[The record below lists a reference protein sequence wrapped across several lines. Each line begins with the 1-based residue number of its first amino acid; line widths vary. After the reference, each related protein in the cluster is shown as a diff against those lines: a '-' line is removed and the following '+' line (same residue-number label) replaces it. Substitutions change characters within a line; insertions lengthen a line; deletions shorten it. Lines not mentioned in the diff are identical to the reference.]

1 MKRCNLSRFLMFSI
15 IIMMFVSCKKE
26 KNESNLP
33 LVKTVEVSNIDE
45 TTVTCGGNI
54 ASDGNSKV
62 TERGVCWSAVS
73 NATILGNHTSDGSG
87 IGSFTSNISGLTGNM
102 TYYVRAYATNS
113 VGTAYGEE
121 KVFKTKQTNN
131 SLPTVSS
138 ATVSNISSTTATC
151 GGNVTSDGNSA
162 VTAKGVCWSTS
173 QNPTIANSKT
183 NDGQGLGQFTSS
195 ITGLTAGTTYY
206 VRAYATNSNGTAYG
220 VEKNFIVPGWKKRAD
235 FLGIARHGAIGIAIN
250 DKGYIGLGYSTYKHS
265 DLWEYSPNSNS
276 WAQKASLPKGGG
288 AGAVAFTIGNKG
300 YIGGVGS
307 TDSYGYSDEFWEY
320 NPSSNSWL
328 QKADI
333 PGGTRSNATGFAI
346 GDKGYVCGGNNYGS
360 SYSDLRQ
367 YNPTTNSWTQ
377 KNNFGGSL
385 INHANCFVIGNNAYV
400 GIGSNQGYIN
410 NHCQFFWKY
419 NTTTNTW
426 SQIADFGGG
435 KRLDAIS
442 FAIGNYGYV
451 GTGESTNYIYTPK
464 LKDMW
469 KYNSA
474 SNTWTQID
482 DAGTQIR
489 SSGVGFVINNKAYI
503 GLGYYYSSS
512 SKIELKDFWEYTPE

>member
-173 QNPTIANSKT
+173 QNPTIANNKT
-183 NDGQGLGQFTSS
+183 NDGQGMGTFTSN
-195 ITGLTAGTTYY
+195 ITGLTTGTTYY
-206 VRAYATNSNGTAYG
+206 VRAYATNRNGTSYGEQRSFKPSLDGSFTDSRDGKAYATIEIGNQTWMAENLRYLPSISGSSNGSSTQPLYYVYDYEGTNIIASQATENYSKYG
-220 VEKNFIVPGWKKRAD
+220 VLYNFEAAINACPSGWHLPD
-235 FLGIARHGAIGIAIN
+235 NEEWVQLCNFLGGA
-250 DKGYIGLGYSTYKHS
+250 STAAYK
-265 DLWEYSPNSNS
+265 LKNQTGWN
-276 WAQKASLPKGGG
+276 AGG
-288 AGAVAFTIGNKG
+288 
-300 YIGGVGS
+300 
-307 TDSYGYSDEFWEY
+307 
-320 NPSSNSWL
+320 
-328 QKADI
+328 
-333 PGGTRSNATGFAI
+333 
-346 GDKGYVCGGNNYGS
+346 GGNNSSRFSALPGGYRDYDGYFSSSYGS
-360 SYSDLRQ
+360 GFW
-367 YNPTTNSWTQ
+367 WTASQ
-377 KNNFGGSL
+377 NQ
-385 INHANCFVIGNNAYV
+385 GNNIYKKMTCSSNEV
-400 GIGSNQGYIN
+400 QEGSFSLSKENGYSVR
-410 NHCQFFWKY
+410 C
-419 NTTTNTW
+419 
-426 SQIADFGGG
+426 
-435 KRLDAIS
+435 
-442 FAIGNYGYV
+442 V
-451 GTGESTNYIYTPK
+451 
-464 LKDMW
+464 KD
-469 KYNSA
+469 
-474 SNTWTQID
+474 
-482 DAGTQIR
+482 
-489 SSGVGFVINNKAYI
+489 
-503 GLGYYYSSS
+503 
-512 SKIELKDFWEYTPE
+512 